1 MKKESKILNF
11 VGHATVAL
19 SLLCLAYIAL
29 MAWVNPYQVMLLVRE
44 KLSNTDSMSSIRGV
58 YGGVGLFLVG
68 VLAWFW
74 KNNLKT
80 SLQLLGL
87 FWSLYALSRIVTW
100 MVDGP
105 LGDFGK
111 QWLMIELFFGMLS
124 LLLSAVIPQT
134 EPKKSNNLAPQ

>member
-1 MKKESKILNF
+1 MKKESKILNYL
-11 VGHATVAL
+11 GHVTVAL
-19 SLLCLAYIAL
+19 SLLSLAYVAL
-29 MAWVNPYQVMLLVRE
+29 MAWVNPYQVMLLVGE

-100 MVDGP
+100 MVEGP

-111 QWLMIELFFGMLS
+111 QWLMIELFLGMLS
-124 LLLSAVIPQT
+124 LLLSAVITQK
-134 EPKKSNNLAPQ
+134 EPKKSNNLAHQ